1 MQLRKILAPSATAL
15 ILALTLSS
23 SAVAGEPTG
32 AASSGV
38 TLAEIKSDFSMLF
51 TEENAGGIVKP
62 VFSGILDYKT
72 SVGYVAVLPNCT
84 EDPANPCVK
93 SFEASIDSGKTWVK
107 AASSKSYAAKTFDQS
122 KYPAGSYIVQTK
134 NWIGDEKTL
143 LPSGADT
150 SVYSFPKGQHFG
162 GAEYML
168 QPIIEGVS
176 STQTANARAHKLS
189 LSITPIRTY
198 AAPNPNICSLWLTT
212 CFDVFNFKSD
222 VTFRVV
228 LDLKYL
234 APTFSGWFQSRIRN
248 SEIQQLGTTEFSFT
262 GSSMYVS
269 SVLAEFNKPYS
280 EDLILAYPNVKTG
293 LILNQYEY
301 KLQQVFS
308 NTNAGIKNWIRF
320 EKDISNKAKWESS
333 MWSAVSYSTSS
344 RGDIYSQMNGCLQY
358 SKGIL
363 GQVSTNATVYEI
375 SAPLWD
381 KDSDSLSFTVA
392 APSFDS
398 NGDKK
403 KGVYDLALREDIA
416 KCLWGKDLAKSS
428 AKIEILNSD
437 GTSQVATTTF
447 KLSNGFVYFRAAGF
461 HYSVPKIKVSVVDS
475 PASSTSKAAAT
486 SKKATSIT
494 CIKGTA
500 AKKVTAVKP
509 KCPAGYKKK

>member
-1 MQLRKILAPSATAL
+1 
-15 ILALTLSS
+15 
-23 SAVAGEPTG
+23 
-32 AASSGV
+32 
-38 TLAEIKSDFSMLF
+38 
-51 TEENAGGIVKP
+51 
-62 VFSGILDYKT
+62 
-72 SVGYVAVLPNCT
+72 
-84 EDPANPCVK
+84 
-93 SFEASIDSGKTWVK
+93 
-107 AASSKSYAAKTFDQS
+107 
-122 KYPAGSYIVQTK
+122 
-134 NWIGDEKTL
+134 
-143 LPSGADT
+143 
-150 SVYSFPKGQHFG
+150 
-162 GAEYML
+162 
-168 QPIIEGVS
+168 
-176 STQTANARAHKLS
+176 
-189 LSITPIRTY
+189 
-198 AAPNPNICSLWLTT
+198 
-212 CFDVFNFKSD
+212 
-222 VTFRVV
+222 
-228 LDLKYL
+228 
-234 APTFSGWFQSRIRN
+234 
-248 SEIQQLGTTEFSFT
+248 
-262 GSSMYVS
+262 
-269 SVLAEFNKPYS
+269 
-280 EDLILAYPNVKTG
+280 
-293 LILNQYEY
+293 
-301 KLQQVFS
+301 
-308 NTNAGIKNWIRF
+308 
-320 EKDISNKAKWESS
+320 
-333 MWSAVSYSTSS
+333 
-344 RGDIYSQMNGCLQY
+344 MNGCLQY